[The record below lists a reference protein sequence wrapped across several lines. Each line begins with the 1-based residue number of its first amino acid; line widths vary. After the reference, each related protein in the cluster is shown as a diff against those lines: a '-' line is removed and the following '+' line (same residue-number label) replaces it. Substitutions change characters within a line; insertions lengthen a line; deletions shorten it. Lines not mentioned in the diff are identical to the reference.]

1 MPSITDLRAEII
13 LNCELSFI
21 NCELS
26 FINMEN
32 FVVSV
37 SVMKRGDF
45 SEHTAYVVAGP
56 SRATVARAR
65 SSSAEEALKNLAYI
79 TSF

>member
-1 MPSITDLRAEII
+1 MPSITDLRAKII
-13 LNCELSFI
+13 L

-32 FVVSV
+32 FIVSV

-45 SEHTAYVVAGP
+45 SECTAYVVVGP
-56 SRATVARAR
+56 QRATVARASG
-65 SSSAEEALKNLAYI
+65 SSTEEALKNLAHI

>member
-1 MPSITDLRAEII
+1 MNKMPSITDLRAKII
-13 LNCELSFI
+13 L

-32 FVVSV
+32 FVIAV

-56 SRATVARAR
+56 QRATVARA
-65 SSSAEEALKNLAYI
+65 SGSTAEEALKNLAHI

>member
-1 MPSITDLRAEII
+1 MSSITDLRAKII

-21 NCELS
+21 NL
-26 FINMEN
+26 EN
-32 FVVSV
+32 FIIAV

-45 SEHTAYVVAGP
+45 SEHTAYVVAG
-56 SRATVARAR
+56 SQRATVARA
-65 SSSAEEALKNLAYI
+65 SGSSAEEALKNLAHI

>member
-1 MPSITDLRAEII
+1 MPSVADLRAKII

-21 NCELS
+21 D
-26 FINMEN
+26 FEN
-32 FVVSV
+32 FIITVSI
-37 SVMKRGDF
+37 MKRGDF

-56 SRATVARAR
+56 QRATVARATG
-65 SSSAEEALKNLAYI
+65 STAEEALMNLVHI

>member
-1 MPSITDLRAEII
+1 MSSITDLHAKII

-21 NCELS
+21 NMKN
-26 FINMEN
+26 FII
-32 FVVSV
+32 SV

-56 SRATVARAR
+56 QRAIVARV
-65 SSSAEEALKNLAYI
+65 SGSSAEEALKNLAHI